1 MRGNRDWINMSF
13 GSVHSS
19 NIIILESGMLH
30 ESFVSMNMK
39 LAFEKLFLVRT
50 RYFSALL
57 AK

>member
-30 ESFVSMNMK
+30 GSFVSMNMK
-39 LAFEKLFLVRT
+39 LA
-50 RYFSALL
+50 
-57 AK
+57 